1 MPPRRALW
9 AGPGARRT
17 LAAGGAGKVEFVVR
31 PGGYVRFGDEWL
43 LLAVP
48 RAPRGPLTMTVTGL
62 ERTPLAA
69 GEEIRV
75 EDGALVVGGERVGL
89 ARVAAVEGAGAD
101 RVAAAPAVE
110 DAGADRVAAAPAGEG
125 AGADRVAASPPEPAG
140 EDAGV
145 RAALAAALAAA
156 PSPPAAFAA
165 GLAALARGDHAAA
178 VSALAGRG
186 PGLTPAGD
194 DVLAGY
200 AAWRHAAGEPV
211 ALASPRCSP
220 LGRAYL
226 RCAQRGELPEP
237 AARLLAAIRAG
248 DVTLARRRTPG
259 LARWGATSGAAI
271 LWGFAAA

>member
-17 LAAGGAGKVEFVVR
+17 LAAGGTGTVEYALP
-31 PGGYVRFGDEWL
+31 PGGYVRLGEDWL
-43 LLAVP
+43 LLATP
-48 RAPRGPLTMTVTGL
+48 RAPRGPLTVILTGL
-62 ERTPLAA
+62 ERAPLAP

-75 EDGALVVGGERVGL
+75 EGDALVVGGERV
-89 ARVAAVEGAGAD
+89 A
-101 RVAAAPAVE
+101 VAAAEGP
-110 DAGADRVAAAPAGEG
+110 RGEG
-125 AGADRVAASPPEPAG
+125 PPGSPGASS
-140 EDAGV
+140 

-156 PSPPAAFAA
+156 PAPPACLLP
-165 GLAALARGDHAAA
+165 GLSALGHRDHAAA

-186 PGLTPAGD
+186 SGLTPAGD

-220 LGRAYL
+220 LGLAYL
-226 RCAQRGELPEP
+226 RCAERGELPEP

-248 DVTLARRRTPG
+248 DAALARQRTAG

>member
-1 MPPRRALW
+1 MPARRALW

-17 LAAGGAGKVEFVVR
+17 LAAGGVGKVEFAVR
-31 PGGYVRFGDEWL
+31 PGGYARFGDDWL

-62 ERTPLAA
+62 ERAPLAPDD
-69 GEEIRV
+69 EVRV
-75 EDGALVVGGERVGL
+75 EGDALVVGGETI
-89 ARVAAVEGAGAD
+89 
-101 RVAAAPAVE
+101 
-110 DAGADRVAAAPAGEG
+110 
-125 AGADRVAASPPEPAG
+125 
-140 EDAGV
+140 
-145 RAALAAALAAA
+145 ALAGCGESTETA
-156 PSPPAAFAA
+156 PSPAAAMPAAAMPAAAMPAARSPRADGAHAALSAALSAAPPPPPDFAA
-165 GLAALARGDHAAA
+165 GLAALTRGDHPAA
-178 VSALAGRG
+178 VVALAGRG

-200 AAWRHAAGEPV
+200 AAWRHVAGEPV

-220 LGRAYL
+220 LGLAYL
-226 RCAQRGELPEP
+226 RCAERGELPEP

-248 DVTLARRRTPG
+248 DAGLAKRRVGG

>member
-9 AGPGARRT
+9 AGPGARRA
-17 LAAGGAGKVEFVVR
+17 LASGGTGTVEYALP

-62 ERTPLAA
+62 ERAPLAP
-69 GEEIRV
+69 GDEVRV
-75 EDGALVVGGERVGL
+75 DGDELVVGGERFGVAG
-89 ARVAAVEGAGAD
+89 AESAGRRPEDGRVA
-101 RVAAAPAVE
+101 
-110 DAGADRVAAAPAGEG
+110 
-125 AGADRVAASPPEPAG
+125 AG
-140 EDAGV
+140 EDARGERAV
-145 RAALAAALAAA
+145 AVGEDTRVGTALSAALGAA

-165 GLAALARGDHAAA
+165 GLAALRRGDHAAA
-178 VSALAGRG
+178 IFGLAGRG

-200 AAWRHAAGEPV
+200 AAWRHAAGAPV

-220 LGRAYL
+220 LGLAYL
-226 RCAQRGELPEP
+226 RCAQRGELAEP

-248 DVTLARRRTPG
+248 DVTLARRRTAG